1 VTTATARTVRLGA
14 ASYPLVLPNIRDPRL
29 HLAAVIITIHVL
41 GQVALDFRVSVPQIV
56 IAILTCALLEV
67 ALTFRSTKQLV
78 WPASAMLTGSGVALI
93 LRIVGQ
99 ERGDHW
105 TLEGWYLFAGI
116 AAFSLLTKYWFRY
129 RGSHV
134 FNPSNVGLVAAFLI
148 LGSEVIE
155 PLDFWWAPLDF
166 WMLAAYAV
174 ILVGGVLITSRL
186 RLLALAATYWVTLA
200 VGLGILAVSGHCM
213 TAAWALQ
220 PVCGSYFWAVVVAS
234 PEVLIFLFFMITD
247 PKTIPQGRV
256 ARVVFAVSL
265 ALVCTLLMA
274 PQTTEFG
281 AKVGLL
287 AGLVLMTPLRYLFDR
302 VFGGGRRRLVA
313 NVSQS
318 RPRRAFAP
326 GMVIGSLLVV
336 IPLGIVI
343 AGGPAR
349 ETAQAATVT
358 APPPEI
364 SVDPAALPPVT
375 VSAEAAA
382 LDREFDPQTVAL
394 ELAEGL
400 AIEGEAIRRGDT
412 SLLRSA
418 DDGERLIQM
427 ERAVEGAAT
436 SGEHV
441 VPVYTFDTMHLDV
454 VFTEGPQ
461 GGASLGLVTTGTVEL
476 TTYDVAGTEQSRGNE
491 LFARTFVMSPDTGGQ
506 WMIVAETVE

>member
-1 VTTATARTVRLGA
+1 VTTATARTVRLGG

-41 GQVALDFRVSVPQIV
+41 GQIALDFRVSVPQIV

-105 TLEGWYLFAGI
+105 TFEGWYFFAGI
-116 AAFSLLTKYWFRY
+116 AAFSLLTKYWIRY

-134 FNPSNVGLVAAFLI
+134 FNPSNVGLVVAFLV

-166 WMLAAYAV
+166 WMVAAYAV

-186 RLLALAATYWVTLA
+186 RLLTLAAAFWAALAI
-200 VGLGILAVSGHCM
+200 GLGILAVSGHCM

-220 PVCGSYFWAVVVAS
+220 PVCGSYFWSVVVAS

-247 PKTIPQGRV
+247 PKTIPQDRL
-256 ARVVFAVSL
+256 ARVVFAVCL

-287 AGLVLMTPLRYLFDR
+287 AGLVLMTPIRYVFDR
-302 VFGGGRRRLVA
+302 VFGAGRMRDLTT
-313 NVSQS
+313 VSES
-318 RPRRAFAP
+318 RPRGAFAP
-326 GMVIGSLLVV
+326 GLVAGALLVV
-336 IPLGIVI
+336 IPLGIVL

-349 ETAQAATVT
+349 ETAKAATVAT
-358 APPPEI
+358 PPPEI
-364 SVDPAALPPVT
+364 TVDPAQLPTVT
-375 VSAEAAA
+375 VSAEAEA
-382 LDREFDPQTVAL
+382 LDQEFDPQTLAL

-418 DDGERLIQM
+418 ADGERLVQM
-427 ERAVEGAAT
+427 ERVVEAAAT
-436 SGEHV
+436 SGNHV
-441 VPVYTFDTMHLDV
+441 VPEYTFDTMHLDV
-454 VFTEGPQ
+454 VFTDGPQ
-461 GGASLGLVTTGTVEL
+461 GGASLGLATTGTVEHI
-476 TTYDVAGTEQSRGNE
+476 TYDATGTETARQNE
-491 LFARTFVMSPDTGGQ
+491 PFSRTFVMSPGTAGS
-506 WMIVAETVE
+506 WMIGAEAP